1 MTAPPPPTPV
11 AHGQARKRPGE
22 RLSDCVQ
29 RLWRGQ
35 PVRGGWAL
43 RPLLR
48 LLAVIY
54 GAALGLRHTLYRL
67 GLRRGWHSGVP
78 TIVVGNVVAGGA
90 GKTPL
95 TLALVQHLRARGWQP
110 GIVTRGYGREG
121 RDCRRVHPTDS
132 PQAVGDE
139 PLLLARAAGV
149 PVFVA
154 AQRVQAVRALLGQVP
169 QTDII
174 ICDDGLQHHALAR
187 DVNLC
192 VFSDAG
198 VGNARVL
205 PAGPLREPW
214 PRRASPR
221 PAAHAIAPG
230 ARLAGIA
237 PVDAVLH
244 TGDAPPAGTPP
255 DMPVF
260 ALRRQLAPFAL
271 GRDGRRVPL
280 KTLRTRPVHAVAAIA
295 HPHAFFAMLRAQ
307 GLTLACTQALPD
319 HDSFAHWQPSPA
331 HGPYAGAVLLCTEKD
346 AAKLWPHCP
355 QALAV
360 PLQVDIAPAFFDWL
374 ERRLAAL
381 PHARPVAQ
389 AGPLPPQIEALP
401 DRPYP
406 SSETAPP

>member
-1 MTAPPPPTPV
+1 MTASPPPPTPV
-11 AHGQARKRPGE
+11 AHGSARSEDLGE
-22 RLSDCVQ
+22 RVQ
-29 RLWRGQ
+29 RLWRGES
-35 PVRGGWAL
+35 VRGSWVL

-54 GAALGLRHTLYRL
+54 GAALGLRHMLYRL

-78 TIVVGNVVAGGA
+78 TIVVGNVVVGGA

-95 TLALVQHLRARGWQP
+95 TLALVRHLCARGWQP

-121 RDCRRVHPTDS
+121 RDCRRVHPTDN

-169 QTDII
+169 QTNII

-192 VFSDAG
+192 VFSDTG

-214 PRRASPR
+214 PRRASSR
-221 PAAHAIAPG
+221 PAVRTIAPG

-244 TGDAPPAGTPP
+244 TGDAPPAGTPA
-255 DMPVF
+255 DMPAF
-260 ALRRQLAPFAL
+260 ALKRQLAPFAL

-280 KTLRTRPVHAVAAIA
+280 QALRTQSVHAVAAIA

-307 GLTLACTQALPD
+307 GLTLTFTEALPD
-319 HDSFAHWQPSPA
+319 HDSFAHWQPPPA
-331 HGPYAGAVLLCTEKD
+331 DGPYAGTVLLCTEKD

-360 PLQVDIAPAFFDWL
+360 PLQVDIAPAFFEWL
-374 ERRLAAL
+374 ECRLAAL
-381 PHARPVAQ
+381 PYARPVVQ
-389 AGPLPPQIEALP
+389 VE
-401 DRPYP
+401 R
-406 SSETAPP
+406 TAPS